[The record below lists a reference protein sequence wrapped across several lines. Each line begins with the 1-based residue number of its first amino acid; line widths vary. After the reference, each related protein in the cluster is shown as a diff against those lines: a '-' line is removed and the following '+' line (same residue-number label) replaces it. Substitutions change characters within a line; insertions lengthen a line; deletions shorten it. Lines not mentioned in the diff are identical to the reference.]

1 MDGNVG
7 LADAMLRLKEKAEE
21 MVRERVALRR
31 EQEEL
36 QGNNKWLF
44 FELESGHAVEA
55 PAAAKCRDLEAP
67 LATADV
73 GRAVASGALKE
84 GVARLVALE
93 RELREK
99 ATG

>member
-1 MDGNVG
+1 
-7 LADAMLRLKEKAEE
+7 
-21 MVRERVALRR
+21 MVRERVVLRR

-84 GVARLVALE
+84 GVAWLVALDW
-93 RELREK
+93 ELREK

>member
-1 MDGNVG
+1 M
-7 LADAMLRLKEKAEE
+7 
-21 MVRERVALRR
+21 
-31 EQEEL
+31 
-36 QGNNKWLF
+36 
-44 FELESGHAVEA
+44 GHAVEA
-55 PAAAKCRDLEAP
+55 PAAAKRRDLEAR

>member
-21 MVRERVALRR
+21 MVRERVALQR

-36 QGNNKWLF
+36 QGNTKWLF

-55 PAAAKCRDLEAP
+55 PAAAKRHDLEARS
-67 LATADV
+67 ATTDTV
-73 GRAVASGALKE
+73 RTVALGSLEE

>member
-36 QGNNKWLF
+36 QGNDKWLF
-44 FELESGHAVEA
+44 FKLESGHAVEA
-55 PAAAKCRDLEAP
+55 PAAAKRHDLEAR
-67 LATADV
+67 LATVDV

>member
-21 MVRERVALRR
+21 MVREQVVLRR

-55 PAAAKCRDLEAP
+55 PAAAKRHDLEARS
-67 LATADV
+67 ATTDT
-73 GRAVASGALKE
+73 GRAVALGLLE
-84 GVARLVALE
+84 EEVARLVALKQ
-93 RELREK
+93 ELREK